1 MYTVQIESNLQ
12 ILNIDPLITTYHE
25 TDFPGRRPATIS
37 FSRLWLKKW
46 TTWMRACH
54 HREVTTDNLQT
65 YINKLFAENKPGTAQ
80 EYWKSV
86 RRFLRWMERTG
97 RVSRSPH
104 NAVRTPTVR
113 HEQTVNAMTRE
124 EYIKL
129 REAATGHWMDWVI
142 LLGWNTG
149 MSIADCMLLRW
160 GNVDLNKCV
169 IRISR
174 IKTGSEAI
182 IPFDPNDELGRAL
195 MARKLSDPDAD
206 VDAFVCADAGMRAD
220 PTGASV
226 SARGIAAF
234 SYIAKKAG
242 VRGKSF
248 HSLRHSFVSMLANSG
263 MSTVMAT
270 KVSGHTDPKVFSRYV
285 HVDTDALRQ
294 GVVNARAT
302 AGNLE
307 EVMVD
312 PHGQRVSQIKSYLW
326 RPNTTYIV
334 RKGRLFMPDG
344 TPVQFVRTGENAE
357 GKRAVVSACDE
368 SGESISDIRLVVDIA
383 DVRRFS

>member
-1 MYTVQIESNLQ
+1 MYTVQLEPHIQMSFIENL
-12 ILNIDPLITTYHE
+12 IDLYHE
-25 TDFPGRRPATIS
+25 TDFPGRRPATIM
-37 FSRLWLKKW
+37 FSRCWIRKW
-46 TTWMRACH
+46 VSWMKACH
-54 HREVTTDNLQT
+54 HREITPDNLQT
-65 YINKLFAENKPGTAQ
+65 YVNKLFDENKPGTAQ

-86 RRFLRWMERTG
+86 RRLLGWAERT
-97 RVSRSPH
+97 RRINRSPH
-104 NAVRTPTVR
+104 TAVRVPSVR
-113 HEQTVNAMTRE
+113 YERSVNPISRE

-129 REAATGHWMDWVI
+129 REAAAGHWMGWII

-149 MSIADCMLLRW
+149 MSIADCMLLKW
-160 GNVDLNKCV
+160 GNVDMDKCI

-195 MARKLSDPDAD
+195 MERKLSDPDAS
-206 VDAFVCADAGMRAD
+206 AGSYVCPDAGMRAN
-220 PTGASV
+220 PTGELV
-226 SARGIAAF
+226 SARGVDAFRHIAE
-234 SYIAKKAG
+234 KAG
-242 VRGKSF
+242 VRGKTF

-263 MSTVMAT
+263 MSTVLAT
-270 KVSGHTDPKVFSRYV
+270 KVSGHSDPRVFARYV

-294 GVVNARAT
+294 GVTTARAN

-312 PHGQRVSQIKSYLW
+312 PHGQRVNQIKSYIW

-334 RKGRLFMPDG
+334 KTGRLSLPDG
-344 TPVQFVRTGENAE
+344 TPIRFVRTSDNAE
-357 GKRAVVSACDE
+357 GKRAVVTACDE